1 MTHILVVEPNPG
13 YRGQLCDLLE
23 RNGYTVDR
31 ASRFPPSG
39 TKQFAAVVADAS
51 STSGSRIGYPL
62 DRNVPLILIADKA
75 SIRAAVAAIREGAAD
90 YLPRSLDSCE
100 LLGALERVTSHDADN
115 APHPPRYD
123 TWLLQGSC
131 RAMRELFQRIDMVA
145 PTESTVLIEGEP
157 GTGKELVARALH
169 SSGQRRHAPLIS
181 LNCAATP
188 QSLIESELFGHGPAS
203 APAAGLLQA
212 AEGGTLFL
220 KEVGEL
226 PLSTQDRFIQF
237 FGGSATRAPDLPRNE
252 GHATATTRWPD
263 VRVIAATHRNIER
276 LAMNG
281 QFRQELFHHLNAVTL
296 TVPPLRRRGEDVVV
310 LAKALLDRHSVSMN
324 KPGLTFSNEALA
336 AIAEYHWPGNL
347 RELENAVEHA
357 VILCEHTEISAE
369 LLAIDDGRLQEAG
382 WSDGE
387 PGPAVNDDDPGD
399 NVSLQDYFVRFVT
412 DNQDRF
418 TETELAVKLGIS
430 RKNLWERRK
439 RYNIPRRRTRTRRP
453 RRDFG

>member
-13 YRGQLCDLLE
+13 YREQLCNLLE
-23 RNGYTVDR
+23 RNGYTVDCTT
-31 ASRFPPSG
+31 RFPPPG
-39 TKQFAAVVADAS
+39 TKQFAAVVADAG
-51 STSGSRIGYPL
+51 STSGSGIGAPP
-62 DRNVPLILIADKA
+62 DRNVPLVLIADKA
-75 SIRAAVAAIREGAAD
+75 SIRAAVDAIREGAAD
-90 YLPRSLDSCE
+90 YLPRSCDSRE

-115 APHPPRYD
+115 APHPPRHD

-131 RAMRELFQRIDMVA
+131 RAMRKLFQQINTVA

-157 GTGKELVARALH
+157 GTGEELVARALH
-169 SSGQRRHAPLIS
+169 ASGQRRHAPLIS

-212 AEGGTLFL
+212 ADGGTLFL

-226 PLSTQDRFIQF
+226 PLSTQDRLIHF
-237 FGGSATRAPDLPRNE
+237 FRGPATRDSDLPGIE
-252 GHATATTRWPD
+252 GHESTRWPD

-276 LAMNG
+276 LAVNG
-281 QFRQELFHHLNAVTL
+281 QFRQDLFHHLNAVTL
-296 TVPPLRRRGEDVVV
+296 TVPPLRRRGEDIVV
-310 LAKALLDRHSVSMN
+310 LAKALLDRHAVSMN

-336 AIAEYHWPGNL
+336 AITEYHWPGNL
-347 RELENAVEHA
+347 RELENAVERA
-357 VILCEHTEISAE
+357 VILCQHTAISPE
-369 LLAIDDGRLQEAG
+369 LLAIDAGRLQEDG

-387 PGPAVNDDDPGD
+387 SGPAANDVDPGD
-399 NVSLQDYFVRFVT
+399 NLSLQDYFVRFVT

-418 TETELAVKLGIS
+418 TETELAAKLGIS

-439 RYNIPRRRTRTRRP
+439 RYSIPRRRTRTRRP

>member
-1 MTHILVVEPNPG
+1 MTHILVVEPSPG
-13 YRGQLCDLLE
+13 YREQLCDLLE
-23 RNGYTVDR
+23 RNGYTVDC
-31 ASRFPPSG
+31 ATRFPSSR
-39 TKQFAAVVADAS
+39 TKQFAAVVADVG
-51 STSGSRIGYPL
+51 STSGSGIGARL
-62 DRNVPLILIADKA
+62 DPNVPLILIADKA
-75 SIRAAVAAIREGAAD
+75 SIRAAVDAIREGAAD
-90 YLPRSLDSCE
+90 YLPRSFDPSE
-100 LLGALERVTSHDADN
+100 LLGALKRVTSHDADN
-115 APHPPRYD
+115 APHPPRHD

-131 RAMRELFQRIDMVA
+131 RAMRELFRRIDTVA

-169 SSGQRRHAPLIS
+169 ASGQRRHAPLIS

-212 AEGGTLFL
+212 ADGGTLFL

-226 PLSTQDRFIQF
+226 PLSTQDRLIHF
-237 FGGSATRAPDLPRNE
+237 FRGPATRDSDLPGIE
-252 GHATATTRWPD
+252 GQVTESTRWLD

-276 LAMNG
+276 LAVNG
-281 QFRQELFHHLNAVTL
+281 QFRQDLFHHLNAVTL
-296 TVPPLRRRGEDVVV
+296 TVPPVRRRGEDIVV
-310 LAKALLDRHSVSMN
+310 LAKALLDRHAVSMN

-347 RELENAVEHA
+347 RELENAVERA
-357 VILCEHTEISAE
+357 VILCQHTAISPE
-369 LLAIDDGRLQEAG
+369 LLAIDAGRLQEAG
-382 WSDGE
+382 CSDGE
-387 PGPAVNDDDPGD
+387 SGPAANDVDPGD
-399 NVSLQDYFVRFVT
+399 NLSLQDYFVRFVT

-418 TETELAVKLGIS
+418 TETELAAKLGIS

-439 RYNIPRRRTRTRRP
+439 RYSIPRRRTRTRRP